1 MVDCPNWSLGLIK
14 LQDMV
19 ILYGI
24 NLANKTWF
32 DFLTTGFT
40 QGLVMTLKWQGF
52 WIVFSKQRIIY

>member
-1 MVDCPNWSLGLIK
+1 
-14 LQDMV
+14 MV